1 MAYANTSHIASASI
15 IDRMIDVLEAVKTV
29 LVRRAVFKQT
39 VCELNKLSARELADL
54 GIHRSMIHRLA
65 QEAAYG
71 K

>member
-1 MAYANTSHIASASI
+1 M
-15 IDRMIDVLEAVKTV
+15 EAVKTV
-29 LVRRAVFKQT
+29 LVRRAIFKQT
-39 VCELNKLSARELADL
+39 VRELNKLSTRELADL